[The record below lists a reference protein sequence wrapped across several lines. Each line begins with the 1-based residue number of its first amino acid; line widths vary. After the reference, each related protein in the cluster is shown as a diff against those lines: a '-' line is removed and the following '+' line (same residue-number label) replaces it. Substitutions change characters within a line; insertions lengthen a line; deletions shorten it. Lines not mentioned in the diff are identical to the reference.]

1 MNKFF
6 IFVSISFLSIAI
18 SIVLF
23 NLSKIAK
30 YSMNFIYQWKVS
42 NYKQYIDVDI
52 NKYYEERN
60 FEEDKSEQNL
70 NEIKKPLN
78 QVEKASFVIDIFLGI
93 AFISLPLLHHYNIT
107 KKYEKLIVIICC
119 LSGLI
124 GLILTFYNY
133 SGYELKNEF
142 YQKKYAIKK
151 YISSFNEFIKNK
163 VYKVDKP
170 REMEDGAFSQDE
182 APINN
187 NKFLYS
193 KKDSKTPFFMDFQN
207 NENAENEYNDNLVRK
222 YSILRIILCSILI
235 MLNVG
240 LGVSG
245 YILYKQSGKNEKK
258 EVPRFKK
265 YKQKK
270 H

>member
-1 MNKFF
+1 MSTIL
-6 IFVSISFLSIAI
+6 IFVSISFISIAI

-60 FEEDKSEQNL
+60 FEEDRKEQNL
-70 NEIKKPLN
+70 NGIKKPLN
-78 QVEKASFVIDIFLGI
+78 KVENASFVIDIFLGL
-93 AFISLPLLHHYNIT
+93 AFIFLPLLHHYNIS
-107 KKYEKLIVIICC
+107 KKYKKIIVIICC

-133 SGYELKNEF
+133 SGYDLKNEF
-142 YQKKYAIKK
+142 YEKKYAIKQ
-151 YISSFNEFIKNK
+151 YISSFNEFIKYK
-163 VYKVDKP
+163 VYKP
-170 REMEDGAFSQDE
+170 REMEDGPFSQDD

-187 NKFLYS
+187 NNFLYDN
-193 KKDSKTPFFMDFQN
+193 KDSKAPFFMNFQTYE
-207 NENAENEYNDNLVRK
+207 NEVNEYNDINLIRK

-235 MLNVG
+235 MLNIG
-240 LGVSG
+240 LGISG
-245 YILYKQSGKNEKK
+245 YILYKKSGKNEKK

-265 YKQKK
+265 YRQKK